1 MWFIC
6 DVWWQSTLAFWAYWK
21 KKRENL
27 ILTVTHLPLTASL
40 LQFDRDQGRVFNRQD
55 QGHFRQT
62 LIQDS
67 LTRERITQCIW
78 LFLLSMFSSKVEQP
92 QSCFMH
98 QTWWKRY
105 KKIKQLTL
113 PGMMFWIQNL
123 AFLHIECIVAQLKN
137 LMTSRKVR
145 YCNIEASC
153 TTLLSITPILFNCGF
168 FFARLARQL
177 LRGIFKFKE
186 ER

>member
-1 MWFIC
+1 MKNAIFRLPYNFSGQPPLPLNIKREAVGQDGGMSYC
-6 DVWWQSTLAFWAYWK
+6 HYYASIRHHKLITIAQLSTLAFLGLLEE
-21 KKRENL
+21 KRENL

-67 LTRERITQCIW
+67 LTRKRITQCIW

-98 QTWWKRY
+98 QT
-105 KKIKQLTL
+105 
-113 PGMMFWIQNL
+113 
-123 AFLHIECIVAQLKN
+123 
-137 LMTSRKVR
+137 
-145 YCNIEASC
+145 
-153 TTLLSITPILFNCGF
+153 
-168 FFARLARQL
+168 
-177 LRGIFKFKE
+177 
-186 ER
+186 